1 MAVTPEGP
9 MQQKLLI
16 VDDEESNRRL
26 IGRIFEGFTLL
37 EAGDGRSA
45 LAIAA
50 REKPDAILLDVI
62 MPDMDGLTALEKLRE
77 LLPETPV
84 IMLTGSRDVRHAVRA
99 TRLGAF
105 DYLTKPI
112 DRDEILVVV
121 ERALEQQ
128 RLLADVQRLR
138 REVRNTPGAGLA
150 AQMGPG
156 AATARIIAQVEKVAA
171 STFTVLILGETGTGK
186 ELVAHAIH
194 QASARRGRPFVAL
207 DCGAIPELLL
217 ESELF
222 GHERGAFTGADRR
235 KEGQFRLAEGGTCF
249 LDEIGNM
256 PLGLQVKLLR
266 ALESKQVQ
274 AVGAERPLPMDVRFL
289 AATNDDLQARVSG
302 GRFRADLYFRLAQY
316 TIRLPPL
323 RERADD
329 LPYLAERFV
338 EEAATELRRPVQA
351 ITPAAIERLRGH
363 DWPGNVREL
372 RNVVR
377 QAVLHADGFA
387 VQAAD
392 IAFDRRA
399 AVAPRI
405 GGTAGA
411 SLRETARAAA
421 AAAER
426 QAIVEALGA
435 SGGNKS
441 RAAKALATDYK
452 TLHVKM
458 KQLGIRARD
467 FHGT

>member
-1 MAVTPEGP
+1 
-9 MQQKLLI
+9 MQHKLLI
-16 VDDEESNRRL
+16 VDDEEANRRL
-26 IGRIFEGFTLL
+26 IGRIFDRFTLL

-45 LAIAA
+45 LDIAA
-50 REKPDAILLDVI
+50 REAPDAILLDVI
-62 MPDMDGLTALEKLRE
+62 MPDMDGLTALEKLRQ
-77 LLPETPV
+77 LLPDTPV

-112 DRDEILVVV
+112 DRDEIVLVID
-121 ERALEQQ
+121 RALEKK
-128 RLLADVQRLR
+128 RLLVEVQQLR
-138 REVRNTPGAGLA
+138 RQVRHTPGAGLA

-156 AATARIIAQVEKVAA
+156 AETARIIEQVEKVAG

-186 ELVAHAIH
+186 ELVAQAIH
-194 QASARRGRPFVAL
+194 QASPRRGRPFVAL

-256 PLGLQVKLLR
+256 PAALQVKLLR

-274 AVGAERPLPMDVRFL
+274 AVGAERPLPMDVRFV
-289 AATNDDLQARVSG
+289 AATNDDLQARASSG
-302 GRFRADLYFRLAQY
+302 LFRADLYFRLAQY

-323 RERADD
+323 REREDD
-329 LPYLAERFV
+329 LAYLAERFV
-338 EEAATELRRPVQA
+338 EEAAVELRRPVQA
-351 ITPAAIERLRGH
+351 IAPAAIDRLRRH

-377 QAVLHADGFA
+377 QAVLHAEGFT
-387 VQAAD
+387 VQAGD
-392 IAFDRRA
+392 IAFDTTGGA
-399 AVAPRI
+399 APRSSP
-405 GGTAGA
+405 GTAPGT
-411 SLRETARAAA
+411 SLRDAARAAA
-421 AAAER
+421 AAAEH
-426 QAIVEALGA
+426 QAIVAALAA

-441 RAAKALATDYK
+441 RAAKALSTDYK

-458 KQLGIRARD
+458 RQLGIRARD
-467 FHGT
+467 FQGT

>member
-1 MAVTPEGP
+1 

-16 VDDEESNRRL
+16 VDDEEPNRRL
-26 IGRIFEGFTLL
+26 VARIFEGPRFALL
-37 EAGDGRSA
+37 EADDGRTA
-45 LAIAA
+45 LDIAK
-50 REKPDAILLDVI
+50 REAPDAILLDVI

-77 LLPETPV
+77 LLPDTPV

-112 DRDEILVVV
+112 DRDEVVAVV
-121 ERALEQQ
+121 ERALEKH
-128 RLLADVQRLR
+128 RLLVEVQQLR
-138 REVRNTPGAGLA
+138 RQVRNTPGAGLA

-156 AATARIIAQVEKVAA
+156 AETARIIEQVEKVAG

-289 AATNDDLQARVSG
+289 AATNDDLQARVSAG
-302 GRFRADLYFRLAQY
+302 LFRADLYFRLAQY

-338 EEAATELRRPVQA
+338 EEAAIELRRPVQA
-351 ITPAAIERLRGH
+351 IAPAAIDRLRAH
-363 DWPGNVREL
+363 NWPGNVREL

-377 QAVLHADGFA
+377 QAVLHAEGFEVRA
-387 VQAAD
+387 GD
-392 IAFDRRA
+392 IVFDRDGA
-399 AVAPRI
+399 AAAAPR
-405 GGTAGA
+405 AGA
-411 SLRETARAAA
+411 APGTSLREAARTAA

-426 QAIVEALGA
+426 QAIIEALGA

-441 RAAKALATDYK
+441 RAAKALDTDYK

-467 FHGT
+467 FTR

>member
-1 MAVTPEGP
+1 

-16 VDDEESNRRL
+16 VDDEEANRRL
-26 IGRIFEGFTLL
+26 ITRIFEGPRFAIL

-45 LAIAA
+45 LDIAA
-50 REKPDAILLDVI
+50 RETPDAILLDVI

-77 LLPETPV
+77 ALPETPV

-112 DRDEILVVV
+112 DRDEIVAVVD
-121 ERALEQQ
+121 RALEKQ
-128 RLLADVQRLR
+128 RLLVEVQALR
-138 REVRNTPGAGLA
+138 RQVRNTPGAGLA

-156 AATARIIAQVEKVAA
+156 AATARIIEQVEKVAD

-194 QASARRGRPFVAL
+194 QASRRRGRPFVAL

-235 KEGQFRLAEGGTCF
+235 KEGQFRLAEGGTCL

-256 PLGLQVKLLR
+256 PIALQVKLLR
-266 ALESKQVQ
+266 ALESKQVH

-302 GRFRADLYFRLAQY
+302 GLFRADLYFRLAQY

-323 RERADD
+323 RERHDD
-329 LPYLAERFV
+329 LPYLAERFA
-338 EEAATELRRPVQA
+338 EEAAIELRRPVQA
-351 ITPAAIERLRGH
+351 IAPAAIDRLRGH

-377 QAVLHADGFA
+377 QAVLHAEGFA
-387 VQAAD
+387 VQAGD
-392 IAFDRRA
+392 IAFGGGGA
-399 AVAPRI
+399 AAPRRI
-405 GGTAGA
+405 GWTPGT
-411 SLRETARAAA
+411 SLRDAARAAA

-426 QAIVEALGA
+426 QAIVGALGA

-441 RAAKALATDYK
+441 RAAKALDTDYK

-467 FHGT
+467 FAE